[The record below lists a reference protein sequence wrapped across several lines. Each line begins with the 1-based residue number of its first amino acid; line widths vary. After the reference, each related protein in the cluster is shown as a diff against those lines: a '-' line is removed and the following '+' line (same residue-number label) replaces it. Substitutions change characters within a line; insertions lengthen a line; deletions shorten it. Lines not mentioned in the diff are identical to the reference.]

1 MIATWTTT
9 ALQFDPTKFLNIQLR
24 LAPFGISILM
34 LTQLTTE
41 YILCSMNT
49 VISVRIDK
57 EVKASAQEVA
67 NSAGL
72 TLSTLVNAYL
82 RQVAATR
89 RIELYAPEQMT
100 PKLEKL
106 IEEVEAE
113 LKSGKASKEFD
124 SVEEFLADLK
134 K

>member
-1 MIATWTTT
+1 M
-9 ALQFDPTKFLNIQLR
+9 K
-24 LAPFGISILM
+24 
-34 LTQLTTE
+34 
-41 YILCSMNT
+41 T
-49 VISVRIDK
+49 VISVKVDK
-57 EVKASAQEVA
+57 DVKTSAQEVA

-113 LKSGKASKEFD
+113 LKSGKASKKFN
-124 SVEEFLADLK
+124 SVEEFLSDLK

>member
-1 MIATWTTT
+1 
-9 ALQFDPTKFLNIQLR
+9 
-24 LAPFGISILM
+24 
-34 LTQLTTE
+34 
-41 YILCSMNT
+41 MNT
-49 VISVRIDK
+49 VISVKVDK
-57 EVKASAQEVA
+57 GIKESAQEVA

-72 TLSTLVNAYL
+72 TLSSLVNSYL

-89 RIELYAPEQMT
+89 RIELYSPEPMT

-124 SVEEFLADLK
+124 SVEDFLTDLK

>member
-1 MIATWTTT
+1 M
-9 ALQFDPTKFLNIQLR
+9 K
-24 LAPFGISILM
+24 
-34 LTQLTTE
+34 
-41 YILCSMNT
+41 T
-49 VISVRIDK
+49 VISVKVDK
-57 EVKASAQEVA
+57 DVKASAQEVA

-106 IEEVEAE
+106 IAEVEAE
-113 LKSGKASKEFD
+113 LKSGKASKEFTN
-124 SVEEFLADLK
+124 VEEFLADLK

>member
-1 MIATWTTT
+1 
-9 ALQFDPTKFLNIQLR
+9 
-24 LAPFGISILM
+24 
-34 LTQLTTE
+34 
-41 YILCSMNT
+41 MNT
-49 VISVRIDK
+49 VISVKIDK
-57 EVKASAQEVA
+57 DVKASAQEVA
-67 NSAGL
+67 KSAGL

-100 PKLEKL
+100 PNLEKL
-106 IEEVEAE
+106 IAEVEAE
-113 LKSGKASKEFD
+113 LKGGKVSREFD

>member
-1 MIATWTTT
+1 MVVALYGLQIWFQNTFLQRSFVFKLLFTKQGLTRNTT
-9 ALQFDPTKFLNIQLR
+9 KN
-24 LAPFGISILM
+24 
-34 LTQLTTE
+34 
-41 YILCSMNT
+41 ILCSMNT
-49 VISVRIDK
+49 VISVKIDK
-57 EVKASAQEVA
+57 DIKASAQEVA

-106 IEEVEAE
+106 IAGVEAE

-124 SVEEFLADLK
+124 SVEEFLTDLK